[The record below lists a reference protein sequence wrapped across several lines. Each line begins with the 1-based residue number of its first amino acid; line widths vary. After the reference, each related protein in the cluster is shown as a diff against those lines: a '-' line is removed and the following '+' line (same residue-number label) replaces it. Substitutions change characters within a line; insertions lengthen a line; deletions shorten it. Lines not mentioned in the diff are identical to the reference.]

1 VVRQGEVYWL
11 QGDVPEGSEA
21 GYRRPW
27 IVIQNDEANDS
38 GLATTVLAAMTTNL
52 RVADLG
58 GNVEIPAGQGSLA
71 RASVVLV
78 SQLETIDRRF
88 LPGPSGIV
96 ARHLVRRIAAG
107 IQALVEPVDPV

>member
-1 VVRQGEVYWL
+1 VYWL
-11 QGDVPEGSEA
+11 QGAVPDGSEA

-27 IVIQNDEANDS
+27 IVVQNDEANDS
-38 GLATTVLAAMTTNL
+38 RLATTVLAAMTTNL

-58 GNVEIPAGQGSLA
+58 GNVEVPAGQGGLT

-88 LPGPSGIV
+88 LPGPSGTV
-96 ARHLVRRIAAG
+96 ARHLIRRIAAG